1 MANSIFGEIETMIF
15 SQDDLEK
22 LQMEYLAVDGK
33 CQKLLLSYVARNFNN
48 ARAQEYARQG
58 FSRRLK
64 TLVRCIHK
72 TFEVLPLDRI
82 EIPTKEELSDAA
94 INIQA
99 FIINVF
105 GCTDN
110 LAWVWL
116 WEKNLT
122 QNDGSPIPNGWVGL
136 REKNELVRGS
146 FSPGFQA
153 YLEGLNG
160 WFENLENF
168 RHALAHRIPLYIPP
182 YVVPEDKLPA
192 YQELGE
198 RMTEALN
205 RQDIA
210 EHERLSTEQE
220 ALAAFKPF
228 MTHSFEEE
236 AKYVVFHAQL
246 LADFNTID
254 ELGKKLLEELDR

>member
-1 MANSIFGEIETMIF
+1 MNF

-22 LQMEYLAVDGK
+22 LQEEYLAVFEK
-33 CQKLLLSYVARNFNN
+33 CQRLMSSYVTRDYRNS
-48 ARAQEYARQG
+48 RAQEFARQG

-64 TLVRCIHK
+64 TLVRCIDK
-72 TFEVLPLDRI
+72 IFEILPPDRI
-82 EIPTKEELSDAA
+82 ELPTSEQLSDAA

-99 FIINVF
+99 FVINVF

-110 LAWVWL
+110 LAWIWVR
-116 WEKNLT
+116 EKRLRK
-122 QNDGSPIPNGWVGL
+122 NDGSPIPRSWVGL
-136 REKNELVRGS
+136 RKQNEYVRGT
-146 FSPGFQA
+146 FSPKFQV

-160 WFENLENF
+160 WFDNLENF

-182 YVVPEDKLPA
+182 YVVPEDKLAA
-192 YQELGE
+192 YRELGKQ
-198 RMTEALN
+198 MTEAFN

-220 ALAAFKPF
+220 ALATFMPY

-236 AKYVVFHAQL
+236 AKNVVFHAQL

-254 ELGKKLLEELDR
+254 ELGKNLLEELDR